1 MIDGISEGSFGIHV
15 AKLAGLKSELV
26 ERSKKILNT
35 SPQKNKVVENKTFID
50 ESIKSE
56 RKENPHEDLINF
68 LRSVEL
74 DNISPK
80 ESLDILYT
88 LRKNY
93 LS

>member
-26 ERSKKILNT
+26 ERSKKILST
-35 SPQKNKVVENKTFID
+35 SSQINKGVENKPFID
-50 ESIKSE
+50 EPMKNE
-56 RKENPHEDLINF
+56 RKENSHEDLINF
-68 LRSVEL
+68 LKSVEL

>member
-1 MIDGISEGSFGIHV
+1 M
-15 AKLAGLKSELV
+15 
-26 ERSKKILNT
+26 
-35 SPQKNKVVENKTFID
+35 ENKTFID